1 MMGKKLKIH
10 YFKWGKSS
18 GGFTLVEV
26 LISLAILAIIS
37 IALLLLFNQSFD
49 GIIKSGD
56 KSESI
61 YEGQGDLENKITED
75 ADFDADEKLTLEF
88 KDVDNSNDSVII
100 TVQGKTIEDTV
111 ENADL
116 TFFKTKD
123 SEKVNND
130 VEE

>member
-1 MMGKKLKIH
+1 MMDRKRKIH
-10 YFKWGKSS
+10 TFKRGKSS

-26 LISLAILAIIS
+26 LVSIAILAIIS
-37 IALLLLFNQSFD
+37 VALLLLFNQSFV
-49 GIIKSGD
+49 GIIESGN
-56 KSESI
+56 KAESI

-75 ADFDADEKLTLEF
+75 ADFDTDEKLTLEF
-88 KDVDNSNDSVII
+88 KDVDNNNDSVII

-123 SEKVNND
+123 SEKVNN
-130 VEE
+130 E